1 MSYKLLLRASKKKAL
16 EILAKNRLWLLM
28 FLIAFLILCAFLG
41 ISYFGYALFNLFLAK
56 REATLCAAL
65 LSFLVALFVLSPLW
79 RGLQM
84 LLLHGLIFGR
94 TEISLLFYCYS
105 HKKRY
110 LRALRRCLGG
120 IFFLVLCFFLLFA
133 VALSGLRVGQYLL
146 YAEREACALFI
157 LTLTFLFLLLIV
169 FFFQA
174 LRDDAFLLDAV
185 MLSAPLLSYRQC
197 RATAARVISHKK
209 ETVRRFRRT
218 FIPLWL
224 LSFLLLGLPLV
235 VVLPYYMGTKACL
248 AFELIQHQ
256 D

>member
-16 EILAKNRLWLLM
+16 EILAKNRLWLLL
-28 FLIAFLILCAFLG
+28 FLVSFVILLAFLG
-41 ISYFGYALFNLFLAK
+41 ISYFGYALFNVFWAK
-56 REATLCAAL
+56 REATLCATL
-65 LSFLVALFVLSPLW
+65 LSFLIGFFVLSPLW

-94 TEISLLFYCYS
+94 TETSLLFYCYS
-105 HKKRY
+105 HGKRY
-110 LRALRRCLGG
+110 LRALRRCLGS
-120 IFFLVLCFFLLFA
+120 IVFLVLCFFLLFA
-133 VALSGLRVGQYLL
+133 VSISGLRVGRYLL
-146 YAEREACALFI
+146 QAEREAGALFI
-157 LTLTFLFLLLIV
+157 LTLTLLFLVLIV
-169 FFFQA
+169 FFFEA

-197 RATAARVISHKK
+197 RVASARAVAHKK
-209 ETVRRFRRT
+209 EVVRRFRRS
-218 FIPLWL
+218 FVPLWL